1 LPSLSPLRGE
11 RVRLRTECVTLRWGL
26 GFRVTPMTRLKLLS
40 YEDWATDPVALDS
53 GVVIRFSRLEI
64 FLAVPATA
72 LFATSMPL

>member
-1 LPSLSPLRGE
+1 
-11 RVRLRTECVTLRWGL
+11 
-26 GFRVTPMTRLKLLS
+26 MTRLKLLS

-53 GVVIRFSRLEI
+53 DVVIRFSRLEI